1 MIDVKAV
8 LQLHQRSVESWHAGP
23 IDNPYRGFLHAV
35 CDEHACNFLLWH
47 EEDLARAPDAGDAQ
61 IARVKRAIDRYN
73 QQRNDRIER
82 LDEMLLA
89 YLEEEGVPTDPA
101 APLNTE
107 TPGGA
112 IDRLSILS
120 LRIFHLE
127 EELSRQDASEEHRH
141 KCQSRLSVCRQQ
153 REDLSG
159 ALAQLWSDI
168 LHGRKR
174 LRLYRQL
181 KMYNDPTLNPA
192 VYKAHTRKAG

>member
-1 MIDVKAV
+1 MIDVQAI
-8 LQLHQRSVESWHAGP
+8 LQLHRRSVAAWHAGP

-35 CDEHACNFLLWH
+35 CDQHACNFLLWH

-89 YLEEEGVPTDPA
+89 YLDEEGLASDQA

-112 IDRLSILS
+112 IDRLSILA
-120 LRIFHLE
+120 LRIYHLE
-127 EELSRQDASEEHRH
+127 EEVARPEATSEHRH
-141 KCQSRLSVCRQQ
+141 KCQSRLAICRQQ
-153 REDLSG
+153 QQDLGG
-159 ALAQLWSDI
+159 ALDQLWSDI
-168 LHGRKR
+168 VQGRKR
-174 LRLYRQL
+174 MRLYRQL

-192 VYKAHTRKAG
+192 VYRAQTRKAG